1 MKEEAGRSGHCCW
14 VQGDFRGQRK
24 CSKSGCGDA
33 GTTLNKLET
42 INVYPF
48 PFLAMLG
55 PRGCTRASS
64 GCGGQGPA
72 LAAVDRGCSGRGG
85 QGPALDA
92 VDRGLLWT
100 RWTGP
105 PLAAVDRG
113 LLWLRWTGA
122 ALDAVDRG
130 CSGGRAGFS
139 LRWLL
144 FWGAE
149 ALECAGF
156 SSCSLRA
163 HLPYGMRDL
172 PGPRM
177 EPMSPALVDGFL
189 TTGPPRK
196 PQLVYFHW
204 VNCKL

>member
-85 QGPALDA
+85 QGPALAA

-100 RWTGP
+100 RWKG
-105 PLAAVDRG
+105 ACSGRGGQG

-122 ALDAVDRG
+122 LAQTRARPV
-130 CSGGRAGFS
+130 GRAECGFES
-139 LRWLL
+139 L
-144 FWGAE
+144 
-149 ALECAGF
+149 
-156 SSCSLRA
+156 ST
-163 HLPYGMRDL
+163 RDL
-172 PGPRM
+172 GTERLKARFNA
-177 EPMSPALVDGFL
+177 SSHCVA
-189 TTGPPRK
+189 
-196 PQLVYFHW
+196 
-204 VNCKL
+204 

>member
-85 QGPALDA
+85 QG
-92 VDRGLLWT
+92 LLW
-100 RWTGP
+100 RPCRLLSAVASLLGSRGSRVCRLQQLQPAGSSALRYAGSSWTKDGTYVP
-105 PLAAVDRG
+105 CIGRRILNH
-113 LLWLRWTGA
+113 WTTQEA
-122 ALDAVDRG
+122 PACVL
-130 CSGGRAGFS
+130 S
-139 LRWLL
+139 LGEL
-144 FWGAE
+144 
-149 ALECAGF
+149 
-156 SSCSLRA
+156 
-163 HLPYGMRDL
+163 
-172 PGPRM
+172 
-177 EPMSPALVDGFL
+177 
-189 TTGPPRK
+189 
-196 PQLVYFHW
+196 
-204 VNCKL
+204 